1 MAEDTRN
8 VKTMTQS
15 VGGAMEGEFHLT
27 PVDTEQRETI
37 FLAPPNRII
46 PVIFLP
52 GVMGSNLRMSKARKK
67 DLKSENDIAWRP
79 DNLGASTL
87 LTNVLKTAYLS
98 PRERQMKLDPDET
111 EVDYYRYTED
121 QGRFDPSGTLSQQ
134 SDIRH
139 SNVPE
144 MLQDVG
150 LLKSDQP
157 FIGLDLH
164 KKNPNAA
171 TAAQKARWRGWSEI
185 SFGDYSGALFTLEDR
200 LNRIINVSY
209 AQYKDKTGHNPLDV
223 FWTSNPN
230 TNGQL
235 IAVTGALTK
244 RWGAPDAAA
253 LEEKEVLRV
262 ANCLYPVH
270 AMGYNWLQSNAV
282 SAKKTAARIRDLI
295 KSYQTHGHKCDKV
308 ILVTHSMGGILS
320 RALIHPEMGGLND
333 CVLGIYHSVQP
344 VYGSAA
350 AYKRVRSGVDG
361 HTPAPAIIGNTG
373 QDVTAV
379 FANAPG
385 PLELLPTPEY
395 GHNWL
400 KVQDSNGKTLAQ
412 WPAHVSVSTAPSN
425 ATNAVTM
432 SGVPIAD
439 IYTQKSEC
447 WWRLI
452 NPEWINPAGK
462 IFRKSSATN
471 LVNNRI
477 AAAQAFHAKIKNTFH
492 THTYASYAADVKNM
506 THGNVIYKIEPLSYE
521 DINVNTTVAA
531 AKESPLLWK
540 LVSEDGSGDL
550 VVALSD
556 KRRFKLKLLP
566 PQDAGDG
573 TVPSDYSAAKVKATV
588 HFVQAGYDH
597 QGSYKADAVSVSMLY
612 AMIKI
617 ANTAEGWKT

>member
-1 MAEDTRN
+1 
-8 VKTMTQS
+8 
-15 VGGAMEGEFHLT
+15 MEGEFHLT

-37 FLAPPNRII
+37 FIAPPNRVI

-52 GVMGSNLRMSKARKK
+52 GVMGSNLRMSRARKA
-67 DLKSENDIAWRP
+67 DLKSQNDIAWRP
-79 DNLGASTL
+79 DNLGFST
-87 LTNVLKTAYLS
+87 VLSDVRKAANLS

-121 QGRFDPSGTLSQQ
+121 KGKFDPSGTLSQQ
-134 SDIRH
+134 SDSRH
-139 SNVPE
+139 SNVPDI
-144 MLQDVG
+144 LQDVG
-150 LLKSDQP
+150 LLKSDHSNTGLHQP
-157 FIGLDLH
+157 TKH
-164 KKNPNAA
+164 PNAA

-185 SFGDYSGALFTLEDR
+185 SFGDYSGALSTLEGR
-200 LNRIINVSY
+200 LNHIIGFAY
-209 AQYKDKTGHNPLDV
+209 ALAKNKTGRNPLDL
-223 FWTSNPN
+223 FWMSNLN
-230 TNGQL
+230 
-235 IAVTGALTK
+235 VTGPTIGVTDVSPK
-244 RWGAPDAAA
+244 RWGALNAAM
-253 LEEKEVLRV
+253 LEEKEVMRV

-295 KSYQTHGHKCDKV
+295 KSYQAHGHKCDKV
-308 ILVTHSMGGILS
+308 ILVTHSMGGILA

-361 HTPAPAIIGNTG
+361 HLPAPAIIGNTG

-400 KVQDSNGKTLAQ
+400 KVQDRNGKTLAQ
-412 WPAHVSVSTAPSN
+412 WPADASVLAADSNTTKAVNGAPL
-425 ATNAVTM
+425 
-432 SGVPIAD
+432 D
-439 IYTQKSEC
+439 YIYTQEPEK

-452 NPEWINPAGK
+452 NPEWINPAEK
-462 IFRKSSATN
+462 KFDPSSATES
-471 LVNNRI
+471 VNEKI
-477 AAAQAFHAKIKNTFH
+477 ANAQAFHAKIKNTFH
-492 THTYASYAADVKNM
+492 AHTYASYAADEKNL
-506 THGNVIYKIEPLSYE
+506 THGNVIYKIEPLSH
-521 DINVNTTVAA
+521 DDVNVNTATAA

-540 LVSEDGSGDL
+540 LVSEDGTGDL
-550 VVALSD
+550 IVSLKD
-556 KRRFKLKLLP
+556 KRKFKLKLLP
-566 PQDAGDG
+566 PQDPGDG
-573 TVPSDYSAAKVKATV
+573 TVPSNYSASKVKATV
-588 HFVQAGYDH
+588 HFVQIGYDH
-597 QGSYKADAVSVSMLY
+597 QGSYKADAVNSSMLY

>member
-1 MAEDTRN
+1 
-8 VKTMTQS
+8 
-15 VGGAMEGEFHLT
+15 MEGEFHLT

-37 FLAPPNRII
+37 FMAPPNRVI
-46 PVIFLP
+46 PIIFLP
-52 GVMGSNLRMSKARKK
+52 GVMGSNLRMSRARKA
-67 DLKSENDIAWRP
+67 DLKSPNDIAWRP

-87 LTNVLKTAYLS
+87 LTDVRKGAYLS

-121 QGRFDPSGTLSQQ
+121 KGRFDPSGTLSQQ
-134 SDIRH
+134 SDTRH
-139 SNVPE
+139 SNVPD

-150 LLKSDQP
+150 LLTSDHAT
-157 FIGLDLH
+157 IGPDLS
-164 KKNPNAA
+164 KKHPNAA
-171 TAAQKARWRGWSEI
+171 TAAQKARWRGWGEI
-185 SFGDYSGALFTLEDR
+185 SFSDYSVALSTLEGR
-200 LNRIINVSY
+200 LNRIIDLWY
-209 AQYKDKTGHNPLDV
+209 AQYKDKAGHNPLDL
-223 FWTSNPN
+223 FWVSNENP
-230 TNGQL
+230 NGQL
-235 IAVTGALTK
+235 LSVTGVSPK
-244 RWGAPDAAA
+244 RWGAPNAAV

-295 KSYQTHGHKCDKV
+295 KTYQAHGHKCDKV
-308 ILVTHSMGGILS
+308 ILVTHSMGGILA

-361 HTPAPAIIGNTG
+361 HSPAAAIIGNTG

-400 KVQDSNGKTLAQ
+400 KVQDRNGKTLVQ
-412 WPAHVSVSTAPSN
+412 WPATAGVSAAPS
-425 ATNAVTM
+425 TVTKAVAM
-432 SGVPIAD
+432 SGAPAND
-439 IYTQKSEC
+439 IYTQKPEN

-462 IFRKSSATN
+462 KFRDSSAKK
-471 LVNNRI
+471 LVNDRI
-477 AAAQAFHAKIKNTFH
+477 GEAQEFHEQIKTTFHA
-492 THTYASYAADVKNM
+492 HTYASYAADVKNP
-506 THGNVIYKIEPLSYE
+506 THGNVIYKIEPISYE
-521 DINVNTTVAA
+521 DINVNTTMAA
-531 AKESPLLWK
+531 AKESPLLWR
-540 LVSEDGSGDL
+540 LISEDGTGDL
-550 VVALSD
+550 IVSLTD
-556 KRRFKLKLLP
+556 QRRFKLKLLP
-566 PQDAGDG
+566 PEDAGDG
-573 TVPSDYSAAKVKATV
+573 TVPSDYSAAKVKAAA
-588 HFVQAGYDH
+588 HFVQIGYDH
-597 QGSYKADAVSVSMLY
+597 QGSYKADAVSVSTLY

>member
-15 VGGAMEGEFHLT
+15 VGGVMEGEFHLT

-37 FLAPPNRII
+37 FIAPPNRVI

-52 GVMGSNLRMSKARKK
+52 GVMGSNLRMSRARKK
-67 DLKSENDIAWRP
+67 DLKSQDDIAWRP

-87 LTNVLKTAYLS
+87 LTNVRKTTFLS

-111 EVDYYRYTED
+111 EVDYYRYTEN
-121 QGRFDPSGTLSQQ
+121 QGRFDPSGTLSRQ

-139 SNVPE
+139 SNVPD

-150 LLKSDQP
+150 LLKSDQA
-157 FIGLDLH
+157 FVGLDLS

-185 SFGDYSGALFTLEDR
+185 SFGDYSVALSTLESR
-200 LNRIINVSY
+200 LNRIINIWY
-209 AQYKDKTGHNPLDV
+209 AQYKDKAGHNPLDL
-223 FWTSNPN
+223 FWVSNPN
-230 TNGQL
+230 INGQL
-235 IAVTGALTK
+235 IAVTGASTK
-244 RWGAPDAAA
+244 RWGAPNAAV

-262 ANCLYPVH
+262 ANCLYPIH

-295 KSYQTHGHKCDKV
+295 KTYQTHGHKCDKV
-308 ILVTHSMGGILS
+308 ILVTHSMGGILA
-320 RALIHPEMGGLND
+320 RALIHPEMGALND

-361 HTPAPAIIGNTG
+361 HSPAAAIIGNTG

-400 KVQDSNGKTLAQ
+400 KVQDRNGKTLAQ
-412 WPAHVSVSTAPSN
+412 WPADAGVSAALSN
-425 ATNAVTM
+425 ATNAVGM
-432 SGVPIAD
+432 SGAPMSD
-439 IYTQKSEC
+439 IYTQKPEN

-452 NPEWINPAGK
+452 NSEWINPAGK
-462 IFRKSSATN
+462 IFRHSSATN
-471 LVNNRI
+471 LVNKRI
-477 AAAQAFHAKIKNTFH
+477 ADAQAFHAKIKNTFH
-492 THTYASYAADVKNM
+492 AHTYASYAADVKNL

-521 DINVNTTVAA
+521 DINVNTAIAA
-531 AKESPLLWK
+531 AKESPLLWR
-540 LVSEDGSGDL
+540 LVSEDGTGNL
-550 VVALSD
+550 IVALSD

-573 TVPSDYSAAKVKATV
+573 TVPSDYSAAKVKAAL

>member
-1 MAEDTRN
+1 MAEDNRN

-27 PVDTEQRETI
+27 PADTEQRETVFI
-37 FLAPPNRII
+37 APPNRVI

-52 GVMGSNLRMSKARKK
+52 GVMGSNLRMSRARKA
-67 DLKSENDIAWRP
+67 DLKSQNDIAWRP
-79 DNLGASTL
+79 DNLGFST
-87 LTNVLKTAYLS
+87 VLSDVRKAANLS

-139 SNVPE
+139 SNVNL
-144 MLQDVG
+144 LQDVG
-150 LLKSDQP
+150 LLTSDHATMAFDQS
-157 FIGLDLH
+157 
-164 KKNPNAA
+164 KKHPNAA
-171 TAAQKARWRGWSEI
+171 SATQKARWRGWSEL
-185 SFGDYSGALFTLEDR
+185 SFGDYGKALSTLEGR
-200 LNRIINVSY
+200 LNRIISPSY
-209 AQYKDKTGHNPLDV
+209 EQYRDKTGHNPLDV
-223 FWTSNPN
+223 FWISNTSD
-230 TNGQL
+230 NGQL
-235 IAVTGALTK
+235 VCVTGASPK
-244 RWGAPDAAA
+244 RWGAPNAAV

-295 KSYQTHGHKCDKV
+295 KTYQAHGHKCDKV
-308 ILVTHSMGGILS
+308 ILVTHSMGGILA

-361 HTPAPAIIGNTG
+361 HLPAPAIIGNTG

-400 KVQDSNGKTLAQ
+400 RVQDRDGKALAQ
-412 WPAHVSVSTAPSN
+412 WPANAGVSTAPSN
-425 ATNAVTM
+425 AINAVGM
-432 SGVPIAD
+432 SGAPMAD
-439 IYTQKSEC
+439 IYTQKPEN

-471 LVNNRI
+471 LVNKRI
-477 AAAQAFHAKIKNTFH
+477 VDAQTFHAKIKNTFH
-492 THTYASYAADVKNM
+492 AQTYASYAADVKNL
-506 THGNVIYKIEPLSYE
+506 THGNVIYKIEPLSHE
-521 DINVNTTVAA
+521 DINVNTAIAA
-531 AKESPLLWK
+531 AKESPLLWR
-540 LVSEDGSGDL
+540 LVSEDGTGDL
-550 VVALSD
+550 IVALKD
-556 KRRFKLKLLP
+556 QRKFKLKLLP

-573 TVPSDYSAAKVKATV
+573 TVPSDYSAAKVKAAV
-588 HFVQAGYDH
+588 HFVQIGYDH
-597 QGSYKADAVSVSMLY
+597 QGSYKADAVSVSMLF

>member
-1 MAEDTRN
+1 
-8 VKTMTQS
+8 
-15 VGGAMEGEFHLT
+15 MEGEFHLT
-27 PVDTEQRETI
+27 PVDTEQRETV
-37 FLAPPNRII
+37 FMAPPNRVI

-52 GVMGSNLRMSKARKK
+52 GVMGSNLRMSRARKK
-67 DLKSENDIAWRP
+67 DLMSEDDIAWRP

-87 LTNVLKTAYLS
+87 LTNVRKTAYLS

-134 SDIRH
+134 SDTRH
-139 SNVPE
+139 SNVPDT
-144 MLQDVG
+144 LQDVG
-150 LLKSDQP
+150 LLTSDHATL
-157 FIGLDLH
+157 GVDAS
-164 KKNPNAA
+164 KKHQNAA

-185 SFGDYSGALFTLEDR
+185 SFGDYNRALSTLEGR
-200 LNRIINVSY
+200 LNCIISLWHGLDMFWSSNTNST
-209 AQYKDKTGHNPLDV
+209 AQLISATNP
-223 FWTSNPN
+223 
-230 TNGQL
+230 NGQL
-235 IAVTGALTK
+235 MPVTGASPK
-244 RWGAPDAAA
+244 RWGASNAAV
-253 LEEKEVLRV
+253 LEEKEVERV

-282 SAKKTAARIRDLI
+282 SAKKTAARVRDLI
-295 KSYQTHGHKCDKV
+295 KTYQVHGHKCDKV
-308 ILVTHSMGGILS
+308 ILVTHSMGGILA
-320 RALIHPEMGGLND
+320 RALIHPEMGALND

-361 HTPAPAIIGNTG
+361 HLAAPAIIGNTG

-400 KVQDSNGKTLAQ
+400 KVQDRDGKTLAQ
-412 WPAHVSVSTAPSN
+412 WPVNAGLSAAPSN
-425 ATNAVTM
+425 ATNAVAM
-432 SGVPIAD
+432 SGSPMHD
-439 IYTQKSEC
+439 IYTQKPEN

-462 IFRKSSATN
+462 VFRKSSATN

-477 AAAQAFHAKIKNTFH
+477 GEAQAFHSKIKNTFH
-492 THTYASYAADVKNM
+492 PHTYASYSADVKNF

-521 DINVNTTVAA
+521 DINVNTATAA

-540 LVSEDGSGDL
+540 LVSEDGTGDL
-550 VVALSD
+550 IVSLKD
-556 KRRFKLKLLP
+556 QRKFRLKLLP

-573 TVPSDYSAAKVKATV
+573 TVPSEYSAAKVKATV

-597 QGSYKADAVSVSMLY
+597 QGSYQAYEVSASMLY

-617 ANTAEGWKT
+617 ANTAGGWKT

>member
-1 MAEDTRN
+1 
-8 VKTMTQS
+8 
-15 VGGAMEGEFHLT
+15 MEGEFHLT
-27 PVDTEQRETI
+27 PVDTEQRETL
-37 FLAPPNRII
+37 FMMPPNRVI

-52 GVMGSNLRMSKARKK
+52 GVMGSNLRMSRARKR
-67 DLKSENDIAWRP
+67 DLKSQDDIAWRP

-87 LTNVLKTAYLS
+87 LTNVRKTAYLS
-98 PRERQMKLDPDET
+98 PRVRQMELDPDET
-111 EVDYYRYTED
+111 EIDYYRYTED

-134 SDIRH
+134 SDTRH

-144 MLQDVG
+144 LLQDVG
-150 LLKSDQP
+150 LLTSDQA
-157 FIGLDLH
+157 FIGLDLS
-164 KKNPNAA
+164 KKHPNAA

-185 SFGDYSGALFTLEDR
+185 SFGDYSGALSTLEGR
-200 LNRIINVSY
+200 LNRIINVWY
-209 AQYKDKTGHNPLDV
+209 AQYKDKAGHNPLDL
-223 FWTSNPN
+223 FWISNENP
-230 TNGQL
+230 NGQL
-235 IAVTGALTK
+235 ISVTGASPK
-244 RWGAPDAAA
+244 RWGAPNAAA

-308 ILVTHSMGGILS
+308 ILVTHSMGGILA

-361 HTPAPAIIGNTG
+361 HSPAAAIIGNTG

-395 GHNWL
+395 GQNWL
-400 KVQDSNGKTLAQ
+400 KVQDRNGKTLAQ
-412 WPAHVSVSTAPSN
+412 WPADANVLAAPSTA
-425 ATNAVTM
+425 AKAVPM
-432 SGVPIAD
+432 SGAPIVD
-439 IYTQKSEC
+439 IYTQTPGN

-452 NPEWINPAGK
+452 NPQWINPAGK
-462 IFRKSSATN
+462 TFRESSATK
-471 LVNNRI
+471 LVNERI
-477 AAAQAFHAKIKNTFH
+477 ADAQAFHAKIKNTFH
-492 THTYASYAADVKNM
+492 AHTYASYSADAENL

-521 DINVNTTVAA
+521 DINVNTTIAA

-540 LVSEDGSGDL
+540 LVSEDGTGDL
-550 VVALSD
+550 IVSLKD
-556 KRRFKLKLLP
+556 QRKFKLKLLP

-573 TVPSDYSAAKVKATV
+573 TVPSEYSAAKVKATV

>member
-27 PVDTEQRETI
+27 PVDTEQRETVFI
-37 FLAPPNRII
+37 APPNRVI
-46 PVIFLP
+46 PIIFLP
-52 GVMGSNLRMSKARKK
+52 GVMGSNLRMSRARKA
-67 DLKSENDIAWRP
+67 DLKNKDDIAWRP

-87 LTNVLKTAYLS
+87 LTNVRKTAYLS

-111 EVDYYRYTED
+111 EVDYYRHTEN

-139 SNVPE
+139 SNVPGT
-144 MLQDVG
+144 LQDVG
-150 LLKSDQP
+150 LLTSDHAA
-157 FIGLDLH
+157 IGQNQS
-164 KKNPNAA
+164 KKHPNSA
-171 TAAQKARWRGWSEI
+171 TAAQKARWRGWSEL
-185 SFGDYSGALFTLEDR
+185 SFGDYGGALSTLEGR
-200 LNRIINVSY
+200 LNRIISLWY
-209 AQYKDKTGHNPLDV
+209 GQYRDKIGNNPLDP
-223 FWTSNPN
+223 FWISNKNPN
-230 TNGQL
+230 GDLTY
-235 IAVTGALTK
+235 VTGSSPK
-244 RWGAPDAAA
+244 RWGASNAAV

-295 KSYQTHGHKCDKV
+295 KTYQAHGHKCDKV
-308 ILVTHSMGGILS
+308 ILVTHSMGGILA

-344 VYGSAA
+344 AYGSAA

-361 HTPAPAIIGNTG
+361 HSPAAAIIGNTG

-400 KVQDSNGKTLAQ
+400 KVQDRNGKTLAQ
-412 WPAHVSVSTAPSN
+412 WPATAGVSAAPSN
-425 ATNAVTM
+425 ATNAVGM
-432 SGVPIAD
+432 SGAPMDD
-439 IYTQKSEC
+439 IYTQEPEN

-452 NPEWINPAGK
+452 NPEWINPAEK
-462 IFRKSSATN
+462 KFNASSATES
-471 LVNNRI
+471 VNKRI
-477 AAAQAFHAKIKNTFH
+477 ANAQAFHAKIKNTFH
-492 THTYASYAADVKNM
+492 AHTYASYAADAKNP
-506 THGNVIYKIEPLSYE
+506 THGNVVYKIEPLSHE
-521 DINVNTTVAA
+521 DINVNTTIAA
-531 AKESPLLWK
+531 AKESPLLWRM
-540 LVSEDGSGDL
+540 VSEDGTGDL
-550 VVALSD
+550 IVSLKD

-573 TVPSDYSAAKVKATV
+573 TVPSDYSAAKVKAAV

>member
-1 MAEDTRN
+1 MAEDTYH
-8 VKTMTQS
+8 VKTMAQS

-27 PVDTEQRETI
+27 PVDTEQRETVFI
-37 FLAPPNRII
+37 APPNRVI

-52 GVMGSNLRMSKARKK
+52 GVMGSNLRMSRARKA
-67 DLKSENDIAWRP
+67 DLKSKDDIAWRP

-87 LTNVLKTAYLS
+87 LTNVRKTAYLS
-98 PRERQMKLDPDET
+98 PRERQMRLDPDET

-144 MLQDVG
+144 TLQDVG
-150 LLKSDQP
+150 LLTSDPVMIRLGQP
-157 FIGLDLH
+157 
-164 KKNPNAA
+164 KKHPNAA

-185 SFGDYSGALFTLEDR
+185 SFGDYGKALSTLEGR
-200 LNRIINVSY
+200 LNLIISSSY
-209 AQYKDKTGHNPLDV
+209 ANFRDKTGNNSLDV
-223 FWTSNPN
+223 FWISNSS
-230 TNGQL
+230 TNSQL
-235 IAVTGALTK
+235 VFVTGASPK
-244 RWGAPDAAA
+244 RWGAPNAVA

-270 AMGYNWLQSNAV
+270 AMGYNWLQSNTV

-295 KSYQTHGHKCDKV
+295 KSYQAHGHKCDKV
-308 ILVTHSMGGILS
+308 ILVTHSMGGILA

-361 HTPAPAIIGNTG
+361 HSPAAAIIGNTG

-400 KVQDSNGKTLAQ
+400 QVQDRNGKTLAQ
-412 WPAHVSVSTAPSN
+412 WPAVTGVSSPPSN
-425 ATNAVTM
+425 ATNAAAM
-432 SGVPIAD
+432 SGAPMPD
-439 IYTQKSEC
+439 IYTQKPEN

-462 IFRKSSATN
+462 IFDDSSAKK
-471 LVNNRI
+471 LVNDRI
-477 AAAQAFHAKIKNTFH
+477 GDAQAFHAKIKNTFH
-492 THTYASYAADVKNM
+492 AHTYASYAADLKNP
-506 THGNVIYKIEPLSYE
+506 THGNVIYKIEPLSHE
-521 DINVNTTVAA
+521 DINVNTAIAA
-531 AKESPLLWK
+531 AKESPLLWR
-540 LVSEDGSGDL
+540 LVSEDGTGDL
-550 VVALSD
+550 IVSLKD
-556 KRRFKLKLLP
+556 QRKFKLKLLP

-588 HFVQAGYDH
+588 HFVQIGYDH

>member
-1 MAEDTRN
+1 MGEETRN

-27 PVDTEQRETI
+27 PVDSDQRETI
-37 FLAPPNRII
+37 FIAPPNRVI
-46 PVIFLP
+46 PIIFLP
-52 GVMGSNLRMSKARKK
+52 GVMGSNLRMSRRRKA
-67 DLKSENDIAWRP
+67 DLKSKDDIAWRP

-87 LTNVLKTAYLS
+87 VSNVRKTAYLS
-98 PRERQMKLDPDET
+98 PRERQMKLDPADT

-139 SNVPE
+139 NNVPE
-144 MLQDVG
+144 TLQDVG
-150 LLKSDQP
+150 LLKSDQA
-157 FIGLDLH
+157 FVGLDLS

-185 SFGDYSGALFTLEDR
+185 SFGDYSGALSTLEDK
-200 LNRIINVSY
+200 LNRIISSWY
-209 AQYKDKTGHNPLDV
+209 AQYKDKTGRNQLDMFWISNENP
-223 FWTSNPN
+223 
-230 TNGQL
+230 NGQL
-235 IAVTGALTK
+235 ISVTGASPK
-244 RWGAPDAAA
+244 RWGAPNAAV
-253 LEEKEVLRV
+253 LDEKEVLRV

-282 SAKKTAARIRDLI
+282 SAKKTATRIRDLI
-295 KSYQTHGHKCDKV
+295 KTYQTHGHKCDKV
-308 ILVTHSMGGILS
+308 ILVTHSMGGILA

-333 CVLGIYHSVQP
+333 SVLGIYHSVQP

-361 HTPAPAIIGNTG
+361 HSPAAAIIGNTG

-395 GHNWL
+395 GQNWL
-400 KVQDSNGKTLAQ
+400 KVQDRNGKILAQ
-412 WPAHVSVSTAPSN
+412 WPANAGASAAPSTA
-425 ATNAVTM
+425 TKAVTM
-432 SGVPIAD
+432 SGAPIAD
-439 IYTQKSEC
+439 IYTQAPEN

-452 NPEWINPAGK
+452 NPQWTNPAGK
-462 IFRKSSATN
+462 TFDDSSAKES
-471 LVNNRI
+471 VNERI
-477 AAAQAFHAKIKNTFH
+477 ADAQAFHAKIKKTFH
-492 THTYASYAADVKNM
+492 PHTYASYSADVKNP

-521 DINVNTTVAA
+521 DINVNTALAA

-540 LVSEDGSGDL
+540 LVSEDGKGDL
-550 VVALSD
+550 IVALSD
-556 KRRFKLKLLP
+556 QRKFKLKLLP

-573 TVPSDYSAAKVKATV
+573 TVPSEYSAAKVKATV
-588 HFVQAGYDH
+588 HFTQSGYDH
-597 QGSYKADAVSVSMLY
+597 QGSYKADSVSVSMLY

-617 ANTAEGWKT
+617 ANTAEWWKA

>member
-1 MAEDTRN
+1 MAEETHN

-27 PVDTEQRETI
+27 PVDTEQRETVFI
-37 FLAPPNRII
+37 APPNRVI

-52 GVMGSNLRMSKARKK
+52 GVMGSNLRMSRARKA
-67 DLKSENDIAWRP
+67 DLKSKDDIAWRP

-87 LTNVLKTAYLS
+87 LTNVRKTAYLS
-98 PRERQMKLDPDET
+98 SRERQMKLDPDET

-139 SNVPE
+139 SNVNL
-144 MLQDVG
+144 LQDVG
-150 LLKSDQP
+150 LLTSDHATMAFDQS
-157 FIGLDLH
+157 
-164 KKNPNAA
+164 KKHRNAA
-171 TAAQKARWRGWSEI
+171 SATQKARWRGWSEI
-185 SFGDYSGALFTLEDR
+185 SFGDYGKALSTLEGK
-200 LNRIINVSY
+200 LNRIISSSY
-209 AQYKDKTGHNPLDV
+209 GQYRDKTGHNPLDV
-223 FWTSNPN
+223 FWISNSS
-230 TNGQL
+230 TNSQL
-235 IAVTGALTK
+235 VFVTGASPK
-244 RWGAPDAAA
+244 RWGAPNAAA

-282 SAKKTAARIRDLI
+282 SAKKTAARVRDLI
-295 KSYQTHGHKCDKV
+295 KTYQAHGHKCDKV
-308 ILVTHSMGGILS
+308 ILVTHSMGGILA

-361 HTPAPAIIGNTG
+361 HSPAAAVIGNTG

-400 KVQDSNGKTLAQ
+400 KVQDRDGKTLAQ
-412 WPAHVSVSTAPSN
+412 WPAHASVSAAPSN
-425 ATNAVTM
+425 ATKAVGM
-432 SGVPIAD
+432 SGAPMDD
-439 IYTQKSEC
+439 IYTQAPEN

-452 NPEWINPAGK
+452 NPQWINPAGK
-462 IFRKSSATN
+462 KFRDSSAAK
-471 LVNNRI
+471 LVNDRI
-477 AAAQAFHAKIKNTFH
+477 GEAQEFHAKIKNTFH
-492 THTYASYAADVKNM
+492 AHTYASYAADMKNP
-506 THGNVIYKIEPLSYE
+506 THGNVIYKIEPLSHE
-521 DINVNTTVAA
+521 DINVNTAIAA
-531 AKESPLLWK
+531 AKESPLLWR
-540 LVSEDGSGDL
+540 LVSEDGTGDL
-550 VVALSD
+550 IVSLKD
-556 KRRFKLKLLP
+556 QRKFKLKLLP

-573 TVPSDYSAAKVKATV
+573 TVPSDYSAAKVKAAM
-588 HFVQAGYDH
+588 HFVQIGYDH
-597 QGSYKADAVSVSMLY
+597 QGSYNADAVSVYMLY

-617 ANTAEGWKT
+617 ANTAERWKT

>member
-1 MAEDTRN
+1 
-8 VKTMTQS
+8 
-15 VGGAMEGEFHLT
+15 MEGEFHLT
-27 PVDTEQRETI
+27 PVDTEQRETVFI
-37 FLAPPNRII
+37 APPNRII

-52 GVMGSNLRMSKARKK
+52 GVMGSNLRMSRARKA
-67 DLKSENDIAWRP
+67 DLKSQNDIAWRP
-79 DNLGASTL
+79 DNLGFST
-87 LTNVLKTAYLS
+87 VLSDVRKTANLS

-121 QGRFDPSGTLSQQ
+121 RGRFDPSGTLSQQ

-139 SNVPE
+139 SNVDL
-144 MLQDVG
+144 MQDVG
-150 LLKSDQP
+150 LLTSDHATMAFDQS
-157 FIGLDLH
+157 
-164 KKNPNAA
+164 KKHPNAA
-171 TAAQKARWRGWSEI
+171 SATQKARWRGWSEV
-185 SFGDYSGALFTLEDR
+185 SFGDYSRALSTLEGR
-200 LNRIINVSY
+200 LNRIINPWY
-209 AQYKDKTGHNPLDV
+209 AQYRDKAGQNPLDLD
-223 FWTSNPN
+223 WMSHPDPHS
-230 TNGQL
+230 QL
-235 IAVTGALTK
+235 IFVTGVSPK
-244 RWGAPDAAA
+244 RWGAPNAAV

-295 KSYQTHGHKCDKV
+295 KTYQAHGHKCDKV
-308 ILVTHSMGGILS
+308 ILVTHSMGGILA

-361 HTPAPAIIGNTG
+361 HSPAAAIIGNTG

-400 KVQDSNGKTLAQ
+400 KVQDLNGKTLAQ
-412 WPAHVSVSTAPSN
+412 WPADAGVSAPPSN
-425 ATNAVTM
+425 ATNAVSM
-432 SGVPIAD
+432 SGAPMSD
-439 IYTQKSEC
+439 IYTQIPEN

-462 IFRKSSATN
+462 IFRQSSATK
-471 LVNNRI
+471 LVNKRI
-477 AAAQAFHAKIKNTFH
+477 AEAQAFHAQIKNTFH
-492 THTYASYAADVKNM
+492 AHTYASYAADVKNP
-506 THGNVIYKIEPLSYE
+506 THGSVIYKIEPLSHT
-521 DINVNTTVAA
+521 DIHVNTSIAA
-531 AKESPLLWK
+531 AKESPLLWRM
-540 LVSEDGSGDL
+540 VSEDGTGDL
-550 VVALSD
+550 IVSLKD
-556 KRRFKLKLLP
+556 QRRFKLKLLP

-573 TVPSDYSAAKVKATV
+573 TVPSDYSAAKVKADV

-597 QGSYKADAVSVSMLY
+597 QGSYKTDAVSVSMLY
-612 AMIKI
+612 AIIKI

>member
-1 MAEDTRN
+1 
-8 VKTMTQS
+8 
-15 VGGAMEGEFHLT
+15 MEGEFHLT
-27 PVDTEQRETI
+27 PVDTEQRETVFI
-37 FLAPPNRII
+37 APPNRVI

-52 GVMGSNLRMSKARKK
+52 GVMGSNLRMSRARKA
-67 DLKSENDIAWRP
+67 DLKSQNDIAWRP
-79 DNLGASTL
+79 DNLGFST
-87 LTNVLKTAYLS
+87 VLGDVRKTANLS

-139 SNVPE
+139 SNVNL
-144 MLQDVG
+144 LQDVG
-150 LLKSDQP
+150 LLKSDHAAIAFDQS
-157 FIGLDLH
+157 
-164 KKNPNAA
+164 KKHPNAA
-171 TAAQKARWRGWSEI
+171 SATQKARWRGWSEL
-185 SFGDYSGALFTLEDR
+185 SFGDYGKALSTLEGR
-200 LNRIINVSY
+200 LNRIISSSY
-209 AQYKDKTGHNPLDV
+209 EQYRDKTGHNPLDV
-223 FWTSNPN
+223 SWISNSS
-230 TNGQL
+230 TNSQL
-235 IAVTGALTK
+235 VFVTGASPK
-244 RWGAPDAAA
+244 RWGAPNAAV

-295 KSYQTHGHKCDKV
+295 KSYQSHGHKCDKV
-308 ILVTHSMGGILS
+308 ILVTHSMGGILA

-361 HTPAPAIIGNTG
+361 HLPAPAIIGNTG

-400 KVQDSNGKTLAQ
+400 KVQDRDGKTLAQ
-412 WPAHVSVSTAPSN
+412 WPAHASVSAAPSN
-425 ATNAVTM
+425 ATKAVGM
-432 SGVPIAD
+432 SGAPMDD
-439 IYTQKSEC
+439 IYTQAPEN

-452 NPEWINPAGK
+452 NPQWINPAGK
-462 IFRKSSATN
+462 KFRDSSAAK
-471 LVNNRI
+471 LVNDRI
-477 AAAQAFHAKIKNTFH
+477 GEAQEFHAKIKNTFH
-492 THTYASYAADVKNM
+492 ALTYASYAADIKNP
-506 THGNVIYKIEPLSYE
+506 THGNVIYKIEPLSHE
-521 DINVNTTVAA
+521 DINVNTAIAA
-531 AKESPLLWK
+531 AKESPLLWR
-540 LVSEDGSGDL
+540 LVSEDGTGDL
-550 VVALSD
+550 IVSLKD
-556 KRRFKLKLLP
+556 QRKFKLKLLP

-573 TVPSDYSAAKVKATV
+573 TVPSDYSAAKVKAAV
-588 HFVQAGYDH
+588 HFVQIGYDH

-617 ANTAEGWKT
+617 ANTAEGWKV

>member
-37 FLAPPNRII
+37 FMTPPNRII
-46 PVIFLP
+46 PVVFLP
-52 GVMGSNLRMSKARKK
+52 GVMGSNLRMSRTRKAN
-67 DLKSENDIAWRP
+67 LKSKDDIAWRP

-87 LTNVLKTAYLS
+87 LSNVRKTAYLS
-98 PRERQMKLDPDET
+98 PRERQAKLDPDET

-121 QGRFDPSGTLSQQ
+121 QGRFDPSGKLSQQ

-139 SNVPE
+139 RNVPE
-144 MLQDVG
+144 TLQDVG
-150 LLKSDQP
+150 LLTSDPVIIRLDQP
-157 FIGLDLH
+157 
-164 KKNPNAA
+164 KKHPNAA

-185 SFGDYSGALFTLEDR
+185 SFGDYGKALSTLEGR
-200 LNRIINVSY
+200 LNLIISTSY
-209 AQYKDKTGHNPLDV
+209 ATFRDKTGHNPLDV
-223 FWTSNPN
+223 FWISNSS
-230 TNGQL
+230 TNSQL
-235 IAVTGALTK
+235 VFVTGASPK
-244 RWGAPDAAA
+244 RWGAPNAAA

-295 KSYQTHGHKCDKV
+295 KSYQAHGHECDKV
-308 ILVTHSMGGILS
+308 ILVTHSMGGILA
-320 RALIHPEMGGLND
+320 RALIHPEMGGLDD

-361 HTPAPAIIGNTG
+361 HSPAAAIIGNTG

-395 GHNWL
+395 GPNWL
-400 KVQDSNGKTLAQ
+400 KVQDRNGRTLAQ
-412 WPAHVSVSTAPSN
+412 WP
-425 ATNAVTM
+425 
-432 SGVPIAD
+432 SGPPTAD
-439 IYTQKSEC
+439 IYTQDSEK

-452 NPEWINPAGK
+452 NPEWVNPAGK
-462 IFRKSSATN
+462 TFRESSATQ
-471 LVNNRI
+471 LVNERI
-477 AAAQAFHAKIKNTFH
+477 VDAQEFHAKIKNTFH
-492 THTYASYAADVKNM
+492 VHTYASYAADVKNL

-521 DINVNTTVAA
+521 DINVNTAIAA

-540 LVSEDGSGDL
+540 LVSEDGTGDL
-550 VVALSD
+550 IVSLKD
-556 KRRFKLKLLP
+556 QRKFKLKLLP

-573 TVPSDYSAAKVKATV
+573 TVPSDYSAAKVKAAV
-588 HFVQAGYDH
+588 HFVQIGYDH

>member
-27 PVDTEQRETI
+27 PADTEQRETVFI
-37 FLAPPNRII
+37 APPNRVI

-52 GVMGSNLRMSKARKK
+52 GVMGSNLRMSRARKG
-67 DLKSENDIAWRP
+67 DLKSKDDIAWRP

-87 LTNVLKTAYLS
+87 LTNVRKTAYLS
-98 PRERQMKLDPDET
+98 PRERQMKLDPNET

-121 QGRFDPSGTLSQQ
+121 QGRFNPSGTLSQQ
-134 SDIRH
+134 SDTRH
-139 SNVPE
+139 SNVPDT
-144 MLQDVG
+144 LRDVG
-150 LLKSDQP
+150 LLTSDHAT
-157 FIGLDLH
+157 IGLDLS
-164 KKNPNAA
+164 KKHPNAA
-171 TAAQKARWRGWSEI
+171 TAAQKARWRGWSEL
-185 SFGDYSGALFTLEDR
+185 SFGDYGGALSTLEGR
-200 LNRIINVSY
+200 LNRIINLGY
-209 AQYKDKTGHNPLDV
+209 AQLKGRNPLDM
-223 FWTSNPN
+223 FWISNENP
-230 TNGQL
+230 NGQL
-235 IAVTGALTK
+235 LSVTGASPK
-244 RWGAPDAAA
+244 RWGAPNAAV

-282 SAKKTAARIRDLI
+282 SAKKTAVRIRDLI
-295 KSYQTHGHKCDKV
+295 KTYQAHGHKCDKV
-308 ILVTHSMGGILS
+308 ILVTHSMGGILA
-320 RALIHPEMGGLND
+320 RALIHPEMGALND

-361 HTPAPAIIGNTG
+361 HSPAAAVIGNTG

-400 KVQDSNGKTLAQ
+400 KVQDRDGKILAQ
-412 WPAHVSVSTAPSN
+412 WPATPGVSVVPSN
-425 ATNAVTM
+425 ATKAVGM
-432 SGVPIAD
+432 SGAPMDD
-439 IYTQKSEC
+439 IYTQEPEN

-452 NPEWINPAGK
+452 NPEWINPAEK
-462 IFRKSSATN
+462 KFNASSATES
-471 LVNNRI
+471 VNKRI
-477 AAAQAFHAKIKNTFH
+477 ANAQAFHAKIKNTFH
-492 THTYASYAADVKNM
+492 PHTYASYAADVKNP
-506 THGNVIYKIEPLSYE
+506 THGSVIYKIEPLSHE
-521 DINVNTTVAA
+521 DINVNTAIAA
-531 AKESPLLWK
+531 AKESPLLWRM
-540 LVSEDGSGDL
+540 VSEDGTGDL
-550 VVALSD
+550 IVSLKD
-556 KRRFKLKLLP
+556 QRRFKLKLLP

-573 TVPSDYSAAKVKATV
+573 TVPSDYSAAKVKAAV

-617 ANTAEGWKT
+617 ANTAPGWKT

>member
-1 MAEDTRN
+1 
-8 VKTMTQS
+8 
-15 VGGAMEGEFHLT
+15 MEGEFHLT
-27 PVDTEQRETI
+27 PVDTEQRETV
-37 FLAPPNRII
+37 FMAPPNRVI

-52 GVMGSNLRMSKARKK
+52 GVMGSNLRMSRARKK
-67 DLKSENDIAWRP
+67 DLKSKNDIAWRP
-79 DNLGASTL
+79 DNLGFSTL
-87 LTNVLKTAYLS
+87 LSDVRKTANLS

-139 SNVPE
+139 SNVNL
-144 MLQDVG
+144 LQDVG
-150 LLKSDQP
+150 LLTSDHATMAFDQSKR
-157 FIGLDLH
+157 H
-164 KKNPNAA
+164 PNSASA
-171 TAAQKARWRGWSEI
+171 TQKARWRGWSEL
-185 SFGDYSGALFTLEDR
+185 SFGDYGEALSTLERR
-200 LNRIINVSY
+200 LNRIINPWYV
-209 AQYKDKTGHNPLDV
+209 QYRDKAGQNPLDLD
-223 FWTSNPN
+223 WTSHPDPYS
-230 TNGQL
+230 QL
-235 IAVTGALTK
+235 IFVTGVSPK
-244 RWGAPDAAA
+244 RWGAPNTAV

-295 KSYQTHGHKCDKV
+295 KTYQAHGHKCDKV
-308 ILVTHSMGGILS
+308 ILVTHSMGGILA

-361 HTPAPAIIGNTG
+361 HLPAPAIIGNTG

-400 KVQDSNGKTLAQ
+400 KVQDLNGKALAQ
-412 WPAHVSVSTAPSN
+412 WPADASLSASPSN
-425 ATNAVTM
+425 ATNAVSM
-432 SGVPIAD
+432 SGAPLSD
-439 IYTQKSEC
+439 IYTQEPEN

-452 NPEWINPAGK
+452 NPEWINPA
-462 IFRKSSATN
+462 RKKFEDSSAKK
-471 LVNNRI
+471 LVNDRI
-477 AAAQAFHAKIKNTFH
+477 RDAQAFHAKIKNTFH
-492 THTYASYAADVKNM
+492 AHTYASYAADVKNP
-506 THGNVIYKIEPLSYE
+506 THGSVIYKIEPLSHE
-521 DINVNTTVAA
+521 DININTAIAA
-531 AKESPLLWK
+531 TKESPLLWR
-540 LVSEDGSGDL
+540 LVSEDGTGDL
-550 VVALSD
+550 IVSLKD
-556 KRRFKLKLLP
+556 QRKFKLKLLP

-573 TVPSDYSAAKVKATV
+573 TVPSDYSAAKVKAAV

-617 ANTAEGWKT
+617 ANTAQGWET

>member
-1 MAEDTRN
+1 
-8 VKTMTQS
+8 
-15 VGGAMEGEFHLT
+15 MEGEFHLT
-27 PVDTEQRETI
+27 PVDTEQRETVFI
-37 FLAPPNRII
+37 APPNRVI

-52 GVMGSNLRMSKARKK
+52 GVMGSNLRMSRARKA
-67 DLKSENDIAWRP
+67 DLKSKDDIAWRP
-79 DNLGASTL
+79 DNLGFST
-87 LTNVLKTAYLS
+87 VLSDVRKAANLS

-134 SDIRH
+134 SDTRH
-139 SNVPE
+139 SNVPDI
-144 MLQDVG
+144 LQDVG
-150 LLKSDQP
+150 LLKSDHPNTGLHQP
-157 FIGLDLH
+157 TKH
-164 KKNPNAA
+164 PNAA

-185 SFGDYSGALFTLEDR
+185 SFGDYGGALSTLEGR
-200 LNRIINVSY
+200 LNRIIGFGY
-209 AQYKDKTGHNPLDV
+209 ALAKDKASRNPLDL
-223 FWTSNPN
+223 FWMSNLN
-230 TNGQL
+230 
-235 IAVTGALTK
+235 VTGGPPIGVTDVSPK
-244 RWGAPDAAA
+244 RWGAPNAAM
-253 LEEKEVLRV
+253 LEEKEVMRV

-282 SAKKTAARIRDLI
+282 SAKKTAVRIRDLI
-295 KSYQTHGHKCDKV
+295 KTYQAHGHKCDKV
-308 ILVTHSMGGILS
+308 ILVTHSMGGILA

-361 HTPAPAIIGNTG
+361 HLPAPAIIGNTG

-400 KVQDSNGKTLAQ
+400 KVQDRNGKTLAQ
-412 WPAHVSVSTAPSN
+412 WPADAGVSAPPSN
-425 ATNAVTM
+425 ATNAMSM
-432 SGVPIAD
+432 SGAPLSD
-439 IYTQKSEC
+439 IYTQKPEN

-462 IFRKSSATN
+462 TLKVSSTTK
-471 LVNNRI
+471 LVNERV
-477 AAAQAFHAKIKNTFH
+477 ADAQAFHAKIKNTFH
-492 THTYASYAADVKNM
+492 AHTYASYAADVKNP
-506 THGNVIYKIEPLSYE
+506 THGSVIYKIEPLSHA
-521 DINVNTTVAA
+521 DIHVNTAIAA
-531 AKESPLLWK
+531 AKESPLLWR
-540 LVSEDGSGDL
+540 LVSEDGTGDL
-550 VVALSD
+550 IVSLKD
-556 KRRFKLKLLP
+556 QRRFKLKLLP

-573 TVPSDYSAAKVKATV
+573 TVPSDYSAAKVKAAV

>member
-1 MAEDTRN
+1 MAESTRN
-8 VKTMTQS
+8 IRAMTQT

-27 PVDTEQRETI
+27 PVNTEQRETI
-37 FLAPPNRII
+37 FMAPPNRVI
-46 PVIFLP
+46 PIIFLP
-52 GVMGSNLRMSKARKK
+52 GVMGSNLRMSNVRQADFKSK
-67 DLKSENDIAWRP
+67 DNIAWRP

-87 LTNVLKTAYLS
+87 VTGVRKTAYLT

-111 EVDYYRYTED
+111 EVDYYRYSED
-121 QGRFDPSGTLSQQ
+121 QGRFDPGGALSQQ
-134 SDIRH
+134 SDFRH
-139 SNVPE
+139 GNVPDV
-144 MLQDVG
+144 MQDVG
-150 LLKSDQP
+150 LLTSDHGTTGMSQA
-157 FIGLDLH
+157 
-164 KKNPNAA
+164 KKHPNAA

-185 SFGDYSGALFTLEDR
+185 SFGDYGGALSALEGK
-200 LNRIINVSY
+200 LNRIISIWY
-209 AQYKDKTGHNPLDV
+209 AQYGNKTGQNPLDL
-223 FWTSNPN
+223 FWIANEN

-235 IAVTGALTK
+235 RAVTGASPKL
-244 RWGAPDAAA
+244 WGAPNGSV
-253 LEEKEVLRV
+253 LTEKEVLRV

-295 KSYQTHGHKCDKV
+295 KTYQAHGHKCDKV
-308 ILVTHSMGGILS
+308 ILVTHSMGGILA

-361 HTPAPAIIGNTG
+361 HSPAAAIIGNTG

-385 PLELLPTPEY
+385 PLELLPTPDY

-400 KVQDSNGKTLAQ
+400 KVQDHNGKILAQ
-412 WPAHVSVSTAPSN
+412 WPADAGLSAGLAN
-425 ATNAVTM
+425 ATSAVAM
-432 SGVPIAD
+432 SGAPMAD
-439 IYTQKSEC
+439 IYTQVPGN

-452 NPEWINPAGK
+452 NPEWINPSGK
-462 IFRKSSATN
+462 KFTVSSAKK
-471 LVNNRI
+471 LVDERI
-477 AAAQAFHAKIKNTFH
+477 ANAQTFHAKIKNTFH
-492 THTYASYAADVKNM
+492 AHTYASYAADVKNP
-506 THGNVIYKIEPLSYE
+506 THGNVIYRIEPLSYQ
-521 DINVNTTVAA
+521 DMDMNTSIAA
-531 AKESPLLWK
+531 AQESPLLWK
-540 LVSEDGSGDL
+540 LVSEDGTGDL
-550 VVALSD
+550 IVSL
-556 KRRFKLKLLP
+556 KNQRKFKLKLLP

-573 TVPSDYSAAKVKATV
+573 TVPSDYSAAKVKAIV
-588 HFVQAGYDH
+588 HFVQTGYDH

>member
-1 MAEDTRN
+1 MAEDTHN

-27 PVDTEQRETI
+27 PVDTEQRETVFI
-37 FLAPPNRII
+37 APPNRVI

-52 GVMGSNLRMSKARKK
+52 GVMGSNLRMSRARKA
-67 DLKSENDIAWRP
+67 DLKSQNDIAWRP
-79 DNLGASTL
+79 DNLGFST
-87 LTNVLKTAYLS
+87 VLSDVRKAANLS

-111 EVDYYRYTED
+111 EVDYYRYTEN
-121 QGRFDPSGTLSQQ
+121 QGKFDPSGTLSQQ
-134 SDIRH
+134 SDSRH
-139 SNVPE
+139 SNVPDI
-144 MLQDVG
+144 LQDVS
-150 LLKSDQP
+150 LLKSDHPNTGLHQP
-157 FIGLDLH
+157 IKH
-164 KKNPNAA
+164 PNAA

-185 SFGDYSGALFTLEDR
+185 SFGDYSGALFTLEGR
-200 LNRIINVSY
+200 LNRIIGFGY
-209 AQYKDKTGHNPLDV
+209 ALAKDKAGRNPLDL
-223 FWTSNPN
+223 FWMSNLN
-230 TNGQL
+230 
-235 IAVTGALTK
+235 VTGPAVGVTDVSPK
-244 RWGAPDAAA
+244 RWGALNAAM
-253 LEEKEVLRV
+253 LEEKEVMRV

-270 AMGYNWLQSNAV
+270 AMGYNWLQSNTV

-295 KSYQTHGHKCDKV
+295 KSYQAHGHKCDKV
-308 ILVTHSMGGILS
+308 ILVTHSMGGILA

-361 HTPAPAIIGNTG
+361 HLPAPAIIGNTG

-400 KVQDSNGKTLAQ
+400 KVQDRNGKTLAQ
-412 WPAHVSVSTAPSN
+412 WPADAGVLAADSNTTKAVSGAPLD
-425 ATNAVTM
+425 
-432 SGVPIAD
+432 D
-439 IYTQKSEC
+439 IYTQDPEK

-452 NPEWINPAGK
+452 NPEWINPAEK
-462 IFRKSSATN
+462 KFNASSATES
-471 LVNNRI
+471 VNKRI
-477 AAAQAFHAKIKNTFH
+477 ANAQAFHAKIKNTFH
-492 THTYASYAADVKNM
+492 AHTYASYAADVKNP
-506 THGNVIYKIEPLSYE
+506 THGSVIYKIEPLSHS
-521 DINVNTTVAA
+521 DIHVNTAIAA
-531 AKESPLLWK
+531 AKESPLLWR
-540 LVSEDGSGDL
+540 LVGEDGTGDL
-550 VVALSD
+550 IVSLKD
-556 KRRFKLKLLP
+556 QRRFKLKLLP

-573 TVPSDYSAAKVKATV
+573 TVPSDYSAAKVKAAV

>member
-1 MAEDTRN
+1 MAEDTLN

-27 PVDTEQRETI
+27 PVDTEQRETV
-37 FLAPPNRII
+37 FMAPPNRVI
-46 PVIFLP
+46 PIVFLP
-52 GVMGSNLRMSKARKK
+52 GVMGSNLRMSRARKA
-67 DLKSENDIAWRP
+67 DLKSKDDIAWRP

-87 LTNVLKTAYLS
+87 LTNVRKTANLS

-121 QGRFDPSGTLSQQ
+121 QGRFDPSGTLTQQ
-134 SDIRH
+134 SDTRH
-139 SNVPE
+139 SNVPD

-150 LLKSDQP
+150 LLTSDHAT
-157 FIGLDLH
+157 IGLDLS
-164 KKNPNAA
+164 KKHPNAA
-171 TAAQKARWRGWSEI
+171 TAAQKARWRGWSEL
-185 SFGDYSGALFTLEDR
+185 SFGDYGGALSTLEGR
-200 LNRIINVSY
+200 LNRIISSLY
-209 AQYKDKTGHNPLDV
+209 RQHGDKTGRNPLDM
-223 FWTSNPN
+223 FWISNENP
-230 TNGQL
+230 NGQL
-235 IAVTGALTK
+235 ISVTGASPK
-244 RWGAPDAAA
+244 RWGAPNAAV
-253 LEEKEVLRV
+253 LEEKEALRV

-295 KSYQTHGHKCDKV
+295 KTYQAHGHKCDKV
-308 ILVTHSMGGILS
+308 ILVTHSMGGILA

-361 HTPAPAIIGNTG
+361 HSPAAAIIGNTG

-395 GHNWL
+395 GQNWL
-400 KVQDSNGKTLAQ
+400 KVQDREGKTLAQ
-412 WPAHVSVSTAPSN
+412 WPANGGLSGASSTTTSAP
-425 ATNAVTM
+425 AM
-432 SGVPIAD
+432 SGAPTPD
-439 IYTQKSEC
+439 IYTRKPEN

-452 NPEWINPAGK
+452 NPEWINPARK
-462 IFRKSSATN
+462 TFRESSAMK
-471 LVNNRI
+471 LVNDRI
-477 AAAQAFHAKIKNTFH
+477 GEAQEFHAEIKNTFH
-492 THTYASYAADVKNM
+492 AHTYASYAADVKNL
-506 THGNVIYKIEPLSYE
+506 THGNVIYKIEPLSHE
-521 DINVNTTVAA
+521 DINVNAAIAA
-531 AKESPLLWK
+531 AKESPLLWR
-540 LVSEDGSGDL
+540 LVSEDGTGDL
-550 VVALSD
+550 IVSLKD
-556 KRRFKLKLLP
+556 QRKFKLKLLP

-588 HFVQAGYDH
+588 HFVQTGYDH

-617 ANTAEGWKT
+617 ANTASGWKT

>member
-1 MAEDTRN
+1 
-8 VKTMTQS
+8 
-15 VGGAMEGEFHLT
+15 
-27 PVDTEQRETI
+27 VDTEQRETI
-37 FLAPPNRII
+37 FIAPPNRVI

-52 GVMGSNLRMSKARKK
+52 GVMGSNLRMSRARKA
-67 DLKSENDIAWRP
+67 DLKSQNDIAWRP
-79 DNLGASTL
+79 DNLGFST
-87 LTNVLKTAYLS
+87 VLSDVRKAANLS

-111 EVDYYRYTED
+111 EMDYYRYTED
-121 QGRFDPSGTLSQQ
+121 QGRFNPSGTLSQQ
-134 SDIRH
+134 SDSRH
-139 SNVPE
+139 SNVPDI
-144 MLQDVG
+144 LQDVG
-150 LLKSDQP
+150 LLKSDHPNTGLHQP
-157 FIGLDLH
+157 TKH
-164 KKNPNAA
+164 PNAA

-185 SFGDYSGALFTLEDR
+185 SFGDYSGALSTLEGR
-200 LNRIINVSY
+200 LNRIIGFGY
-209 AQYKDKTGHNPLDV
+209 ALAKDKAGRNPLDL
-223 FWTSNPN
+223 FWMSNLN
-230 TNGQL
+230 
-235 IAVTGALTK
+235 VTGPPIGVTDVSPK
-244 RWGAPDAAA
+244 RWGAVNAAM
-253 LEEKEVLRV
+253 LEEKEVMRV

-295 KSYQTHGHKCDKV
+295 KSYQAHGHKCDKV
-308 ILVTHSMGGILS
+308 ILVTHSMGGILA

-361 HTPAPAIIGNTG
+361 HLPAPAIIGNTG

-400 KVQDSNGKTLAQ
+400 KVQDLNGKVLAQ
-412 WPAHVSVSTAPSN
+412 WPADAGVSAPPSN
-425 ATNAVTM
+425 ATNAVSM
-432 SGVPIAD
+432 SGAPLFD
-439 IYTQKSEC
+439 IYTQKPEN

-462 IFRKSSATN
+462 IFRQSSATK
-471 LVNNRI
+471 LVNKRI
-477 AAAQAFHAKIKNTFH
+477 AEAQAFHAKIKNTFH
-492 THTYASYAADVKNM
+492 AHTYASYAADAKNL
-506 THGNVIYKIEPLSYE
+506 THGNVIYKIDPLSHA
-521 DINVNTTVAA
+521 DIHVNTAIAA

-540 LVSEDGSGDL
+540 LVSEDGTGDL
-550 VVALSD
+550 IVSLKD
-556 KRRFKLKLLP
+556 QRRFKLKLLP
-566 PQDAGDG
+566 PQEAGDG

>member
-15 VGGAMEGEFHLT
+15 VGGVMEGEFHLT
-27 PVDTEQRETI
+27 PVDTEQRETVFI
-37 FLAPPNRII
+37 APPSRVI

-52 GVMGSNLRMSKARKK
+52 GVMGSNLRMSRARKG
-67 DLKSENDIAWRP
+67 DLKSQDDIAWRP

-87 LTNVLKTAYLS
+87 LTNVRKTAYLT
-98 PRERQMKLDPDET
+98 PRERQMKLDPGET

-121 QGRFDPSGTLSQQ
+121 QGRFDPSGTLSRQ
-134 SDIRH
+134 SDTRH
-139 SNVPE
+139 NNVPD

-150 LLKSDQP
+150 LLTSDHATM
-157 FIGLDLH
+157 GLDQS
-164 KKNPNAA
+164 KKHPNAA
-171 TAAQKARWRGWSEI
+171 TAAQKARWRGWSEL
-185 SFGDYSGALFTLEDR
+185 SFGDYGEALSTLEGR
-200 LNRIINVSY
+200 LNRIISSSY
-209 AQYKDKTGHNPLDV
+209 GQYRDKTGHNPLDV
-223 FWTSNPN
+223 FWISNTSP
-230 TNGQL
+230 NGQL
-235 IAVTGALTK
+235 IFVTGAPPK
-244 RWGAPDAAA
+244 RWGAPNAAV

-295 KSYQTHGHKCDKV
+295 KTYQAHGHKCDKV
-308 ILVTHSMGGILS
+308 ILVTHSMGGILA
-320 RALIHPEMGGLND
+320 RALIHPEMGDLND

-361 HTPAPAIIGNTG
+361 HSPAAAVIGNTG

-400 KVQDSNGKTLAQ
+400 KIQDRNGKTLAQ
-412 WPAHVSVSTAPSN
+412 WPADAGLSAAPSN
-425 ATNAVTM
+425 AAKAVTM
-432 SGVPIAD
+432 SGAPMAD
-439 IYTQKSEC
+439 IYTQEPGN

-462 IFRKSSATN
+462 IFRQSSATK
-471 LVNNRI
+471 LVNKRI
-477 AAAQAFHAKIKNTFH
+477 AEAQAFHAKIKNTFH
-492 THTYASYAADVKNM
+492 VHTYASYAADVKNL
-506 THGNVIYKIEPLSYE
+506 TNGNVIYKIEPLSYE
-521 DINVNTTVAA
+521 GINVNTAIAA
-531 AKESPLLWK
+531 TKESPLLWK
-540 LVSEDGSGDL
+540 LVSEDGKGDL
-550 VVALSD
+550 IVSLKD
-556 KRRFKLKLLP
+556 QRKFKLKLLP

-573 TVPSDYSAAKVKATV
+573 TVPSDYSAAKVKAAV
-588 HFVQAGYDH
+588 HFVQTGYDH
-597 QGSYKADAVSVSMLY
+597 QRSYKADAVNVSMLY

>member
-1 MAEDTRN
+1 
-8 VKTMTQS
+8 
-15 VGGAMEGEFHLT
+15 MEGEFHLT

-37 FLAPPNRII
+37 FMAPPNRVI

-67 DLKSENDIAWRP
+67 DLKSQDDIAWRP

-87 LTNVLKTAYLS
+87 LSNVRKTANLS
-98 PRERQMKLDPDET
+98 PRERQLKLDPDET

-134 SDIRH
+134 SDTRH
-139 SNVPE
+139 SNVPD

-150 LLKSDQP
+150 LLTSDQAT
-157 FIGLDLH
+157 IGLDLS
-164 KKNPNAA
+164 KKHPNAA

-185 SFGDYSGALFTLEDR
+185 SFGDYSRALFTLEGR
-200 LNRIINVSY
+200 LNRIINLWH
-209 AQYKDKTGHNPLDV
+209 AQFKDKTGRNPLDM
-223 FWTSNPN
+223 FWVSNENP
-230 TNGQL
+230 NGQL
-235 IAVTGALTK
+235 LSVTGASPK
-244 RWGAPDAAA
+244 RWGAPNAAV

-295 KSYQTHGHKCDKV
+295 KSYQAHGHKCDKV
-308 ILVTHSMGGILS
+308 ILVTHSMGGILA
-320 RALIHPEMGGLND
+320 RALIHPDMGGLND

-361 HTPAPAIIGNTG
+361 HSPVAAIIGNTG

-400 KVQDSNGKTLAQ
+400 KVQDRNGKTLAQ
-412 WPAHVSVSTAPSN
+412 WPANAGVSAAPSN
-425 ATNAVTM
+425 STKAVGV
-432 SGVPIAD
+432 SGTPVND
-439 IYTQKSEC
+439 IYTQAPEN

-452 NPEWINPAGK
+452 NPEWTNPAGK
-462 IFRKSSATN
+462 KFLDSSAQK
-471 LVNNRI
+471 LVNDRI
-477 AAAQAFHAKIKNTFH
+477 GEAQEFHAEIKNTFH
-492 THTYASYAADVKNM
+492 AHTYASYAADVKNL
-506 THGNVIYKIEPLSYE
+506 THGNVIYKIEPLSHE
-521 DINVNTTVAA
+521 DININTAIAA
-531 AKESPLLWK
+531 AKESPLLWR
-540 LVSEDGSGDL
+540 LISEDGTGDL
-550 VVALSD
+550 IVSLKD
-556 KRRFKLKLLP
+556 QRRFKLKLLP

-573 TVPSDYSAAKVKATV
+573 TVPSDYSAAKVKAAV
-588 HFVQAGYDH
+588 HFVQIGYDH
-597 QGSYKADAVSVSMLY
+597 QGSYKADAVSISMLY
-612 AMIKI
+612 AIIKI